1 MRFSKMLR
9 LFSHR
14 ESGQTLVEILVA
26 VAILG
31 ITAVTFFSGFTTS
44 SDIVFSVDERET
56 GKNIAESQLEYVK
69 SQTYAASYVPDI
81 IPDEYAGYSAN
92 ITVSSIASR
101 DGNIQKVTVIIKH
114 QDKEVS
120 RLEGY
125 KVN

>member
-1 MRFSKMLR
+1 MLR

>member
-114 QDKEVS
+114 QDKEVAH
-120 RLEGY
+120 LEGY